1 MASRLSPTA
10 RQTGA
15 ETRARIIAAALDTL
29 REDGI
34 VGATAR
40 AIARRGDF
48 NQALIF
54 YHFGSVSELLV
65 AAAVHEG
72 EQRAQLYHARLESVA
87 TLAEL
92 VAVARE
98 LHDEELGHGGLNVLT
113 QLLAGTASSPELRAG
128 LMTAFQPWMHLVE
141 DAVARVLAPTPY
153 ANLVRTEDLA
163 FVIAS
168 LFLGIELMH
177 TLEPDENKARAVFD
191 TFGALATVVEAL
203 LQ

>member
-1 MASRLSPTA
+1 MTRLSSSTRA
-10 RQTGA
+10 TGA
-15 ETRARIIAAALDTL
+15 ETRTKIINATLDTL

-40 AIARRGDF
+40 AIARHGDF

-54 YHFGSVSELLV
+54 YHFGSLSELLV
-65 AAAVHEG
+65 AAAVYEG
-72 EQRAQLYHARLESVA
+72 EERAERYATRLASA
-87 TLAEL
+87 STLPEL
-92 VAVARE
+92 LAVARE
-98 LHDEELGHGGLNVLT
+98 LHDDEVSRGGLNVLT
-113 QLLAGTASSPELRAG
+113 QLLAGAASSTELRAG
-128 LMTAFQPWMHLVE
+128 LTTSFQPWMHLVE

-153 ANLVRTEDLA
+153 ANLVGTEDLA

-177 TLEPDENKARAVFD
+177 TLEPEANKARAVFD

>member
-1 MASRLSPTA
+1 MTRLSSSA
-10 RQTGA
+10 RATGG
-15 ETRARIIAAALDTL
+15 ETRAKIIAATLDTL
-29 REDGI
+29 REEGI
-34 VGATAR
+34 VGTTAR

-54 YHFGSVSELLV
+54 YHFGSVTDLLV

-72 EQRAQLYHARLESVA
+72 EQRAARYQPRLESVS

-98 LHDEELGHGGLNVLT
+98 LHDEEVGHGGLNVLT
-113 QLLAGTASSPELRAG
+113 QLLAGAASAPELRAG
-128 LMTAFQPWMHLVE
+128 LMTSFQPWMRLVQ
-141 DAVARVLAPTPY
+141 DAVGHVLAPTPY
-153 ANLVRTEDLA
+153 ANVVRSEDLA
-163 FVIAS
+163 YVITS

-177 TLEPDENKARAVFD
+177 TLEPDDNKAVAIFD
-191 TFGALATVVEAL
+191 TFGALAVAVEAL

>member
-1 MASRLSPTA
+1 VASRLSPTT

-15 ETRARIIAAALDTL
+15 ETKGKIIAAALDTL
-29 REDGI
+29 REEGI

-40 AIARRGDF
+40 AIARRGEF

-54 YHFGSVSELLV
+54 YHFGSVTDLLV
-65 AAAVHEG
+65 AAAVNEG
-72 EQRAQLYHARLESVA
+72 EQRAARYQPRLESVS

-98 LHDEELGHGGLNVLT
+98 LHDDEVCEGGLNVLT
-113 QLLAGTASSPELRAG
+113 QLVAGSASSPELRAG
-128 LMTAFQPWMHLVE
+128 LMSAFQPWMHLVQ

-153 ANLVRTEDLA
+153 ANLVRTDDLA
-163 FVIAS
+163 FAIAS

-177 TLEPDENKARAVFD
+177 TLEPDAGHATALFD